1 LVIFEPEEVRVVEGH
16 AEQEWIIQET
26 VKRATFC
33 WYFRVRYLKS
43 AEKFE
48 PVTRFLDGG
57 STPICK
63 ARARKDIAVNV
74 LQLLMEECSGFPLC
88 LPPSKEEY

>member
-1 LVIFEPEEVRVVEGH
+1 MQRGSRSDLVIFEPEEVRVVEGH
-16 AEQEWIIQET
+16 AEQEWTIQET

-48 PVTRFLDGG
+48 PVTRFLQMAGLRLFAKRG
-57 STPICK
+57 REKIS
-63 ARARKDIAVNV
+63 
-74 LQLLMEECSGFPLC
+74 Q
-88 LPPSKEEY
+88 